1 MIIILSRAHNSPQ
14 TISFNHSM
22 SSYSLSGGYSGGQI
36 DISTQ
41 SHHKTNQHSTLVTE
55 EEEEE
60 KKIITISFAT
70 VIRHEKESK
79 LRRKIASKYNIK
91 DKTQ

>member
-1 MIIILSRAHNSPQ
+1 MIILSHAHNSPQ

-55 EEEEE
+55 EED
-60 KKIITISFAT
+60 KMKIITISCAT

>member
-1 MIIILSRAHNSPQ
+1 MIILSHAHNSPQ

-22 SSYSLSGGYSGGQI
+22 SSYSLSGEYSGGQI

-41 SHHKTNQHSTLVTE
+41 SHHPTNQHSTLVT
-55 EEEEE
+55 EEE

-79 LRRKIASKYNIK
+79 QRRKIASKYNIK
-91 DKTQ
+91 DKMQ